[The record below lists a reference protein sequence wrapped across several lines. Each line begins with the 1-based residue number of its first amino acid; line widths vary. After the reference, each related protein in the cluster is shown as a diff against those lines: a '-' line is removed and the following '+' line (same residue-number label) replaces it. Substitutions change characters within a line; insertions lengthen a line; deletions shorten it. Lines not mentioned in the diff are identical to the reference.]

1 MNPNKKQ
8 ELTIQIQNEC
18 SKLSAAFV
26 NLSKAFQKLSNYIVN
41 EEETKAEENQTDNS
55 VNEISLGS
63 NELIVKESQE
73 NHSKSS
79 TEEPTRFLRRKR
91 VHKRVKMLF
100 GRIITV
106 HCVENNE
113 IIRGYTVHINYR
125 SICLSIG
132 PFKEYDFA
140 ITIKKTLLEELGK
153 ISCND
158 TNYEIIITQCFNEI
172 KAEIL
177 AKYPPLTKK
186 SDVVAQKLPNPQKP
200 QTEE

>member
-1 MNPNKKQ
+1 MNPSKKQ
-8 ELTIQIQNEC
+8 ELTIKIQNEC
-18 SKLSAAFV
+18 QKLSAAFV
-26 NLSKAFQKLSNYIVN
+26 NLSKVFQKLSSYIVN

-79 TEEPTRFLRRKR
+79 TEEPIHLLRRKR

-106 HCVENNE
+106 NCVENNE

-125 SICLSIG
+125 NICLAIG

-140 ITIKKTLLEELGK
+140 ITIKKTLLDELGN

-172 KAEIL
+172 KTEIL
-177 AKYPPLTKK
+177 SKYPPLIKK
-186 SDVVAQKLPNPQKP
+186 RDAGVQKLPQKTP
-200 QTEE
+200 IGE